1 VQWAIRRLTIG
12 ARCLSVGSIEHF
24 DVPNYHLFLTA
35 GEHAVI

>member
-1 VQWAIRRLTIG
+1 MGDPAPYDRRPLP
-12 ARCLSVGSIEHF
+12 SVGSIEHF